1 MAKIK
6 NLEENIELSICL
18 IDSSDLDY
26 SPQRSDYENWIP
38 FFLKLKL
45 PNRCSIIGEN
55 IKATVTLY
63 EIKDFIQ
70 GLERVLEYLDA
81 QENYIYEFNSSESFF
96 GIRLEIIPEDNIVE
110 IELWIN
116 VGNQSQGEI
125 CGFDEGVRFVSNKK
139 EISEFLVG
147 LKQELYNIKDLI

>member
-1 MAKIK
+1 M
-6 NLEENIELSICL
+6 C
-18 IDSSDLDY
+18 
-26 SPQRSDYENWIP
+26 WTG
-38 FFLKLKL
+38 
-45 PNRCSIIGEN
+45 IIGED

-139 EISEFLVG
+139 EISKFLVG